1 MKYFKQEY
9 LDYDYKDEKK
19 RTEMNKVW
27 KEICKTYSDYFKTIE
42 SSFSKLFLQ
51 LYYNNDGFH
60 DVPIKSI
67 IVEKVDNNKCNIRI
81 ELEINNSIFFLVY
94 KNVVSYLFNVPKDHK
109 WFAGKMCW
117 GYGEF
122 ELLSNG
128 YINHKILCL
137 DNCEFDITCKKVYIK
152 KK

>member
-1 MKYFKQEY
+1 MTTFQKPTYHCVLRQLFFCIIEY
-9 LDYDYKDEKK
+9 IRSCKHFYSSCFLLYLFFTYYYTLHGVKK
-19 RTEMNKVW
+19 
-27 KEICKTYSDYFKTIE
+27 I
-42 SSFSKLFLQ
+42 
-51 LYYNNDGFH
+51 
-60 DVPIKSI
+60 VPIKSI

>member
-51 LYYNNDGFH
+51 LYHGLQDAPGQPQSRAGDHGGADARQAVIADDEIDLRVRRPAEDAPDELGGGRVVRPGAQRQKERERQNGRQQDQKADASGA
-60 DVPIKSI
+60 VAAVVG
-67 IVEKVDNNKCNIRI
+67 IVRLTRRV
-81 ELEINNSIFFLVY
+81 
-94 KNVVSYLFNVPKDHK
+94 
-109 WFAGKMCW
+109 
-117 GYGEF
+117 
-122 ELLSNG
+122 
-128 YINHKILCL
+128 
-137 DNCEFDITCKKVYIK
+137 
-152 KK
+152 

>member
-60 DVPIKSI
+60 DVLIKSI
-67 IVEKVDNNKCNIRI
+67 VVEKVYNNKCNIRI
-81 ELEINNSIFFLVY
+81 
-94 KNVVSYLFNVPKDHK
+94 K
-109 WFAGKMCW
+109 
-117 GYGEF
+117 
-122 ELLSNG
+122 
-128 YINHKILCL
+128 
-137 DNCEFDITCKKVYIK
+137 
-152 KK
+152 